1 MAGKNTAVFGI
12 FDTRAHAERAV
23 DQLNRAGFSTQ
34 NISVLMSD
42 KDSSHEFATEKN
54 TKAPEAA
61 AAGAGVGG
69 GVGGAV
75 GLLAGLG
82 RFGDPWSRSVD
93 CGWPNYGRTRG
104 TRSRRRGGRACRRA
118 CRNGNSGVRG
128 EAVRRQG
135 EGWRSASVSSLRQF
149 GASKY
154 GERRS
159 EGCGR

>member
-1 MAGKNTAVFGI
+1 MTAGTVNVAVNRNRTATKEHFVMAGKNTAVFGI

-42 KDSSHEFATEKN
+42 KDSSHEFAAEKN

-82 RFGDPWSRSVD
+82 
-93 CGWPNYGRTRG
+93 
-104 TRSRRRGGRACRRA
+104 A
-118 CRNGNSGVRG
+118 
-128 EAVRRQG
+128 
-135 EGWRSASVSSLRQF
+135 L
-149 GASKY
+149 
-154 GERRS
+154 
-159 EGCGR
+159 